1 MAAHEETVKGIV
13 SSQQTYAATHDLPAI
28 FEALTLLVIFN
39 KPPNVLEFIA
49 AEAAKLKVTRQFEPP
64 LVSKEVPLR
73 HMLHKQLSFMRS
85 ASFGA
90 PASEV

>member
-64 LVSKEVPLR
+64 LVSNNSLV
-73 HMLHKQLSFMRS
+73 
-85 ASFGA
+85 
-90 PASEV
+90 